1 MGDMAEYYLQQG
13 MDAWLSGE
21 YDDEGE
27 DYTPRVKTCRSCR
40 ATNLEWGRRAG
51 RWALFDS
58 AGNLHVCRPKDVF
71 K

>member
-40 ATNLEWGRRAG
+40 ATNL
-51 RWALFDS
+51 
-58 AGNLHVCRPKDVF
+58 
-71 K
+71 